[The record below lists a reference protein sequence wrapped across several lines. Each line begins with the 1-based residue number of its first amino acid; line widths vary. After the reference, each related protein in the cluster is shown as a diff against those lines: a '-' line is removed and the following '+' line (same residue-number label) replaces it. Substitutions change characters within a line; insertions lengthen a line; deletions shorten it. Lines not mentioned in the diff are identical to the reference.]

1 MKLPLTDEQIMIRDM
16 IREFARGEIEP
27 IAQEYN
33 LRGEYPKDIIAK
45 LGGLGLFGMMVPEQ
59 YGGSAAGAVS
69 YSLALQ
75 EIAFSCASVAVT
87 LSVTNLCTDPILN
100 YGTEEQKMEF
110 LVPLASGEH
119 VGAFALTEPEAGSDP
134 SSLKTSAVKKGKSY
148 ILNGTKMFITNGAYA
163 GVFILMARTS
173 ADRNGTSAFLIPAGT
188 KGLKIGKEEHK
199 MGLLASNTVELILED
214 CEVPERYMLGGPGM
228 GLKTALGALDSGR
241 IGIASQAT
249 GMIAAA
255 LHEASEYAQVRKQF
269 GRAII
274 RHQSIQN
281 MIADISVDSEAARL
295 LTWSA
300 ASMKDRKL
308 PFSREASIAKLFASE
323 AANRSAYKA
332 LQVFGGYGY
341 IRDNKIERI
350 YRDARVTTIYEGTSE
365 VQRMVIAR
373 ETERGYAD

>member
-1 MKLPLTDEQIMIRDM
+1 MMIRDM
-16 IREFARGEIEP
+16 VHEFAHGEIEP
-27 IAQEYN
+27 YAQEYN
-33 LRGEYPKDIIAK
+33 ERGEYPADILKK
-45 LGGLGLFGMMVPEQ
+45 LGSLGLFGMMVPES
-59 YGGSAAGAVS
+59 YGGAAAGAVS

-75 EIAFSCASVAVT
+75 EIAWACASVAVT
-87 LSVTNLCTDPILN
+87 LSVTNLCTEPILQ
-100 YGTEEQKMEF
+100 YGTEEQRREF
-110 LVPLASGEH
+110 LVPLASGEY

-134 SSLKTSAVKKGKSY
+134 SSLKTSAVKKGNSY
-148 ILNGTKMFITNGAYA
+148 ILNGTKQFITNGSYA
-163 GVFILMARTS
+163 GVFILIARTS
-173 ADRNGTSAFLIPAGT
+173 SDKNGLTAFLIPRGT
-188 KGLKIGKEEHK
+188 RGFRAGKEEKK

-214 CEVPERYMLGGPGM
+214 CEVPARNVLGKPGL
-228 GLKTALGALDSGR
+228 GLKVALGALDSGR

-249 GMIAAA
+249 GMIGAS
-255 LHEASEYAQVRKQF
+255 LHEAVTYASERRQF

-274 RHQSIQN
+274 RHQSIGN
-281 MIADISVDSEAARL
+281 MIADIAVDHEAAQL

-300 ASMKDRKL
+300 ASQKDRKV
-308 PFSREASIAKLFASE
+308 PFSREASIAKLFATE

-373 ETERGYAD
+373 ETERGV